1 MINLVKY
8 MKGCTSIRELEEL
21 PNSYTHT
28 IYKNYVDMVTSQKD
42 EDADAQAEEEV
53 MEEITESMGG

>member
-42 EDADAQAEEEV
+42 ADAQAEEEV

>member
-1 MINLVKY
+1 

-42 EDADAQAEEEV
+42 ADAQAEEEV
-53 MEEITESMGG
+53 MEEITESMGGWFQWIE

>member
-1 MINLVKY
+1 MTNLVKY

-42 EDADAQAEEEV
+42 ADAQAEEEV

>member
-28 IYKNYVDMVTSQKD
+28 IYKNYVDMVTSRK
-42 EDADAQAEEEV
+42 DADAQAEEEV

>member
-1 MINLVKY
+1 MTNLVKY

-42 EDADAQAEEEV
+42 ADAQAEEEI

>member
-1 MINLVKY
+1 

-28 IYKNYVDMVTSQKD
+28 MYKNYVDMVTSQK
-42 EDADAQAEEEV
+42 DADAQAEEEV

>member
-1 MINLVKY
+1 

-28 IYKNYVDMVTSQKD
+28 MYKNYVDMVTSQ
-42 EDADAQAEEEV
+42 ENAYVQAEEEV

>member
-1 MINLVKY
+1 

-28 IYKNYVDMVTSQKD
+28 MYKNYVDMVTSQ
-42 EDADAQAEEEV
+42 ENADVQAEEEV

>member
-1 MINLVKY
+1 

-28 IYKNYVDMVTSQKD
+28 MYKNYVDMVTSQ
-42 EDADAQAEEEV
+42 ENADAQAEEEV